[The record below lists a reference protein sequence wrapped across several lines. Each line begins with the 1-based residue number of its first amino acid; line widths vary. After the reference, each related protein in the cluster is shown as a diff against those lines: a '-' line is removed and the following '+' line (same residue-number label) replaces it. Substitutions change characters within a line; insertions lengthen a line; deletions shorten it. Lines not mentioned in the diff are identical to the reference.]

1 MRSTVWI
8 VRNSIVRFDSSVKN
22 FLDCFLGRIFPYIII
37 IIYAYT
43 YQTIDQVSIV
53 RREGK
58 DARMLT
64 LRPVISY
71 QPSRTLGASTYVIL
85 ERTRVGNRCNRNCNV
100 HVPWSAYTYV
110 PCTCAWPIW
119 NRSKSIRHRTA
130 RWYEEHERRFG
141 KRLIEAFDKY
151 KLTLWFSRK
160 INGCWYMYI
169 YIYTGIY
176 IYVYFRTRES
186 RSKRDETFFQSNSVL
201 CNLLENK
208 RTTES
213 SWRYRN

>member
-100 HVPWSAYTYV
+100 HVP
-110 PCTCAWPIW
+110 
-119 NRSKSIRHRTA
+119 
-130 RWYEEHERRFG
+130 
-141 KRLIEAFDKY
+141 
-151 KLTLWFSRK
+151 
-160 INGCWYMYI
+160 
-169 YIYTGIY
+169 
-176 IYVYFRTRES
+176 
-186 RSKRDETFFQSNSVL
+186 
-201 CNLLENK
+201 
-208 RTTES
+208 
-213 SWRYRN
+213 